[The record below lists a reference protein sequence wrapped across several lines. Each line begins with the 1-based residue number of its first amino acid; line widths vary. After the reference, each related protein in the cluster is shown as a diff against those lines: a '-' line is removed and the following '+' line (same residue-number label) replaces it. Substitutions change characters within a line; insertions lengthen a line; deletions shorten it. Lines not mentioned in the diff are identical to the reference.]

1 MSSCFDCGSP
11 VTPVDRFCGNCGLAL
26 QSAPGAG
33 GGAAPSS
40 TPLAQEGGAGEP
52 SRSREPESSGYDDE
66 QFQPTIIEPS
76 HGGQAA
82 AAARA
87 SEPVEPT
94 DAPEASAPAD
104 SQGLSTAGSTE
115 LSSAVAEDVEIT
127 ADTSDEP
134 PTGAVTG
141 GEPPADESVPEWEPK
156 PQNTG
161 GAPSAGVRDRRTGDL
176 PSRPMAFTGRTG
188 GSSSAGRR

>member
-11 VTPVDRFCGNCGLAL
+11 VTPEDRFCGNCGLAL
-26 QSAPGAG
+26 QPAPGAA
-33 GGAAPSS
+33 GGAAPAPSS
-40 TPLAQEGGAGEP
+40 EP
-52 SRSREPESSGYDDE
+52 AALPEPEPGGYGDE

-87 SEPVEPT
+87 SEPAEPSE
-94 DAPEASAPAD
+94 APEPSAPAD
-104 SQGLSTAGSTE
+104 SKGLSTAGSAE
-115 LSSAVAEDVEIT
+115 LSAPVEEDAEST
-127 ADTSDEP
+127 ADTSEEQ

-141 GEPPADESVPEWEPK
+141 GQPPADESVPEREPR

-161 GAPSAGVRDRRTGDL
+161 GAASGSARDPR
-176 PSRPMAFTGRTG
+176 
-188 GSSSAGRR
+188 

>member
-26 QSAPGAG
+26 QPAPGGAG
-33 GGAAPSS
+33 GAASS
-40 TPLAQEGGAGEP
+40 SAPLAQAGGAGEP
-52 SRSREPESSGYDDE
+52 AETREPESSGYGDE
-66 QFQPTIIEPS
+66 QFQPTIIEPA

-94 DAPEASAPAD
+94 DVIEPSAPAD
-104 SQGLSTAGSTE
+104 SQGLSTAGSAE
-115 LSSAVAEDVEIT
+115 LSPAVAEDAEIT

-141 GEPPADESVPEWEPK
+141 GEPPAGESVPEREPK
-156 PQNTG
+156 PQDTG
-161 GAPSAGVRDRRTGDL
+161 GTPSAGVGGRRTGDL
-176 PSRPMAFTGRTG
+176 PSRPMAFTG
-188 GSSSAGRR
+188 

>member
-26 QSAPGAG
+26 QPAPGGG
-33 GGAAPSS
+33 GGAASAS
-40 TPLAQEGGAGEP
+40 APLAQEGSAGEP
-52 SRSREPESSGYDDE
+52 AETREPESSGYGDE
-66 QFQPTIIEPS
+66 QFQPTIIEPA

-141 GEPPADESVPEWEPK
+141 GQPPADESAPEREPQ
-156 PQNTG
+156 PQSTG
-161 GAPSAGVRDRRTGDL
+161 GA
-176 PSRPMAFTGRTG
+176 
-188 GSSSAGRR
+188 SSAPAAGRS